1 MLNPKL
7 PLLDSPVKEILVDKD
22 EIRIVKGPMGQTRI
36 DDWLSKRLSD
46 IIVDSYYKFSVKN
59 GDMYLSTTSPPL
71 HLGTSCGLNFV
82 LGSSTMSLRLR
93 RTSQIAITKRLT

>member
-1 MLNPKL
+1 MLNPKH
-7 PLLDSPVKEILVDKD
+7 PLLDSPVKEIFVD

-59 GDMYLSTTSPPL
+59 RDMYLSTTCPPL
-71 HLGTSCGLNFV
+71 YLGTSCEFNPAPRHV
-82 LGSSTMSLRLR
+82 CLRL
-93 RTSQIAITKRLT
+93 AGL

>member
-1 MLNPKL
+1 MLNSKL

-22 EIRIVKGPMGQTRI
+22 EIRVVKGPLGQTRI
-36 DDWLSKRLSD
+36 DEWLSKRLSD

-71 HLGTSCGLNFV
+71 HLGTS
-82 LGSSTMSLRLR
+82 
-93 RTSQIAITKRLT
+93 